1 MAKTKTRS
9 SQPPNA
15 DNQHLDQTI
24 EHLTEEVART
34 ASRFR
39 IPLILLVVAVI
50 GGILIT
56 QLMGKIEDVQRQG
69 TNDEIAAFFSG
80 STAEIRSGASRLLE
94 TVRSE
99 KIEPFVVSRY
109 ALWLFVKNGDGDR
122 QQALGLLES
131 TFERHPD
138 SLLLVPYI
146 EEFRQAIE
154 SSAGFVLPEPE
165 PIVIPEP
172 PVVDPVTATD
182 GEAATVTDPN
192 EGTEEGATNASEEG
206 TGEEASGNAAA
217 AEGASGEEVSDDG
230 AADEGATSNDAGEG
244 ESTTTDGATTEE
256 ATTGEEEA
264 ATGEGGD
271 GR

>member
-109 ALWLFVKNGDGDR
+109 ALWLFVQISSFQVGSGFARWADSQTRFSAARRLCWYRRYEQGNDHFDFLDGKANR
-122 QQALGLLES
+122 
-131 TFERHPD
+131 
-138 SLLLVPYI
+138 
-146 EEFRQAIE
+146 
-154 SSAGFVLPEPE
+154 
-165 PIVIPEP
+165 
-172 PVVDPVTATD
+172 
-182 GEAATVTDPN
+182 
-192 EGTEEGATNASEEG
+192 
-206 TGEEASGNAAA
+206 
-217 AEGASGEEVSDDG
+217 
-230 AADEGATSNDAGEG
+230 
-244 ESTTTDGATTEE
+244 
-256 ATTGEEEA
+256 
-264 ATGEGGD
+264 
-271 GR
+271 